1 MNIIDLLLET
11 DAKKLEE
18 STTKKYEITRLSK
31 VLGQKFEIEIH
42 GLTSKKINELLDMET
57 KDVRNFTILEA
68 VKVDGKKL
76 NNSKLMEKFG
86 VVEPQ
91 DLLNKIFTSGELD
104 AIYKQINELSG
115 YKKDA
120 VIEIKN

>member
-1 MNIIDLLLET
+1 MNIIDALLAT

-18 STTKKYEITRLSK
+18 STSKKYEITRLTK
-31 VLGQKFEIEIH
+31 VLGQKFEIEIC

-57 KDVRNFTILEA
+57 KDIRNFTIMEA
-68 VKVDGKKL
+68 LKVDGKKL
-76 NNSKLMEKFG
+76 NNPKLMEKFG
-86 VVEPQ
+86 VVEPPEVL
-91 DLLNKIFTSGELD
+91 DKIFTSGELD

-120 VIEIKN
+120 VLEIKN